1 MLEIGWLNVGWI
13 DDDEIRI
20 RLIITNHDLHICKSF
35 HLIIAVSVTVS
46 WLCGE
51 GESYTAL

>member
-1 MLEIGWLNVGWI
+1 MLETGWLNGGWI

-51 GESYTAL
+51 GESHTAL